1 MSSSSYAT
9 LSALTVLENPRKV
22 SPRTTVFTCHIF
34 VGAPDVEKIQGS
46 VRYYSEE
53 DGEYPDV
60 GVYHATIAI
69 AQMGKGVNVFTED
82 AKEQA
87 EFSFVGD
94 IKDFFLIG
102 ELGSPGVANID
113 LACRAQ
119 VKVCGAVT
127 HSDSNAA
134 TFTLDVEQYT
144 TAFAEQQKLAATDPA
159 VVVQKSVLHVLG
171 FIPDSPRYK
180 SKKPVPWT
188 KRYVSFGGYLTGI
201 SASLEG
207 ETLQE
212 RFRVEVN
219 HIAFLG
225 TFTPLAS
232 TPAGSASTAGSS
244 AGSSGS
250 RKKAHFSYNIK
261 STTKR
266 SREDDGPDGGAPS
279 SPSPFGGAST
289 LTLTSTAA

>member
-1 MSSSSYAT
+1 
-9 LSALTVLENPRKV
+9 
-22 SPRTTVFTCHIF
+22 
-34 VGAPDVEKIQGS
+34 
-46 VRYYSEE
+46 
-53 DGEYPDV
+53 
-60 GVYHATIAI
+60 
-69 AQMGKGVNVFTED
+69 MGKGVNVFTED

-94 IKDFFLIG
+94 IKDVRPLIHSFLSSSYSSQFFLIG

-113 LACRAQ
+113 LARRAQ

-212 RFRVEVN
+212 RFRGEVD

-244 AGSSGS
+244 AGMFRS
-250 RKKAHFSYNIK
+250 ALLDNI
-261 STTKR
+261 
-266 SREDDGPDGGAPS
+266 
-279 SPSPFGGAST
+279 
-289 LTLTSTAA
+289 